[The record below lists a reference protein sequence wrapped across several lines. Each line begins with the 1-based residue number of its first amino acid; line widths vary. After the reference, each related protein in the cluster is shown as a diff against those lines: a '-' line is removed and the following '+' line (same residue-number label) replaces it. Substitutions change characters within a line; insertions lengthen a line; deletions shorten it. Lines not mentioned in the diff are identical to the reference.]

1 MKKNKECIAEF
12 DYVAYHYVIPFVHR
26 WYSKISHMRKGKN
39 EKNYVFDKFISE
51 FIIYSALVNVI
62 KPLEY
67 KHKYDCAYCTKIMP
81 VFIVERMEDDIIRQL
96 SEPVNEI
103 ISIIDSNQ
111 FRVVSSYDKDPN
123 LKNNWLSGDINNQL
137 TSLLETLYYLRCNL
151 FHGEKEYSDNQISL
165 LRPSSVCLS
174 IINKEIEIIFKKLNN
189 AL

>member
-1 MKKNKECIAEF
+1 
-12 DYVAYHYVIPFVHR
+12 
-26 WYSKISHMRKGKN
+26 MRKGKN

-67 KHKYDCAYCTKIMP
+67 KHRYDRAYCTKIMP
-81 VFIVERMEDDIIRQL
+81 MFIVERMEDDIIRQL

-111 FRVVSSYDKDPN
+111 FKVVSSYDKDPN

-165 LRPSSVCLS
+165 LRPSTVCLS
-174 IINKEIEIIFKKLNN
+174 IINKEIELIFSKLNN

>member
-1 MKKNKECIAEF
+1 M
-12 DYVAYHYVIPFVHR
+12 
-26 WYSKISHMRKGKN
+26 
-39 EKNYVFDKFISE
+39 
-51 FIIYSALVNVI
+51 
-62 KPLEY
+62 
-67 KHKYDCAYCTKIMP
+67 
-81 VFIVERMEDDIIRQL
+81 FIVERMEDDIIIQL

-111 FRVVSSYDKDPN
+111 FKVVSSYDKDPN

-174 IINKEIEIIFKKLNN
+174 IINKEIELIFSKLNN